1 MVILMEATKNF
12 KKSNIYFEKNYQK
25 AGNRTFPQ
33 PQKMMKYKETY
44 TIDDIS
50 F

>member
-1 MVILMEATKNF
+1 MVILIEAKKFF
-12 KKSNIYFEKNYQK
+12 KKPNIYFEKNYQK

-33 PQKMMKYKETY
+33 PPKMMKYKETY
-44 TIDDIS
+44 TIDNIS